1 MNRLIAVAG
10 AVAINAGVFGLLI
23 FSAYQ
28 SVTPEG
34 SVYVTE
40 LPSLDDKPAYA
51 QADNKTANLLAGSLW
66 SLK

>member
-34 SVYVTE
+34 SVQVTE
-40 LPSLDDKPAYA
+40 LPSPGDGPAYA
-51 QADNKTANLLAGSLW
+51 QADSKKADLLAGSLW